1 MNEKILFVDDDPNI
15 LQGYQR
21 SLRKILRIDTALGG
35 EEGLAAIAKTG
46 PYAVII
52 SDMRM
57 PGMDG
62 VQFLSKVKEIA
73 PDSVRMMLTGNADM
87 NTAIDA
93 VNEGNIF
100 RFMTKPC
107 EPEVFVKALQAGI
120 QQYRLIMAERE
131 LLEKTL
137 SRSIKA
143 LVDILSMVNPL
154 AFSRATRIHKLIKHM
169 VSELNITGSW
179 QYEIAAMLSHI
190 GCVTIPPD
198 TIEKHYAGQ
207 TLTDNE
213 REMYTAHPTVGGELL
228 QKIPRMES
236 VALMIEGQMK
246 PFSAYERPG
255 PPSTRSEMDLGAQ
268 MLKAAVE
275 FDRLVSQGTPHR
287 KAAEELLK
295 RSKDVDPALVATL
308 QTADFGRSD
317 KVTKLMKIKDLAPG
331 MLIGE
336 NIYTD
341 KKLLLVPKGQE
352 ITHTLMERLRNF
364 WRNGLIAEQIMVIF
378 ESYDIKAASDN
389 FVE

>member
-1 MNEKILFVDDDPNI
+1 VNEKILFVDDDPNI

-21 SLRKILRIDTALGG
+21 SLRKLLHMDTALGG
-35 EEGLAAIAKTG
+35 KEGLAAVANTG

-62 VQFLSKVKEIA
+62 VQFLAKVKEIA

-87 NTAIDA
+87 GTAISA

-107 EPEVFVKALQAGI
+107 EPEVFIKALQAGI

-137 SRSIKA
+137 NRSIKA

-154 AFSRATRIHKLIKHM
+154 AFSRAERVHKYVRHM
-169 VSELNITGSW
+169 VSELKITTSW
-179 QYEIAAMLSHI
+179 QYEIAAMLSQI

-198 TIEKHYAGQ
+198 TIEKYYAGQ

-213 REMYTAHPTVGGELL
+213 MEMFTAHPAVGAELL
-228 QKIPRMES
+228 GKIPRMES
-236 VALMIEGQMK
+236 VTMMIEGQMK
-246 PFSAYERPG
+246 PFSVYEHPG
-255 PPSTRSEMDLGAQ
+255 HPSKRSEMDLGAQ

-275 FDRLVSQGTPHR
+275 FDRLVSQGTHPS
-287 KAAEELLK
+287 KAVEELLK
-295 RSKDVDPALVATL
+295 RQKDVDPALVSTL
-308 QTADFGRSD
+308 RTADFGGADR
-317 KVTKLMKIKDLAPG
+317 VTKLIKIKDIAPG
-331 MLIGE
+331 MVIGE

-352 ITHTLMERLRNF
+352 ITHTLVERLKNF
-364 WRNGLIAEQIMVIF
+364 YSNGLIAEQIMVIF
-378 ESYDIKAASDN
+378 ESHGVKAASDN

>member
-21 SLRKILRIDTALGG
+21 ALRKILRMDTALGG

-62 VQFLSKVKEIA
+62 AQFLAKVKDIA

-87 NTAIDA
+87 NTAIVA

-107 EPEVFVKALQAGI
+107 EPEVFVKALQDGI

-137 SRSIKA
+137 NHSIKA

-154 AFSRATRIHKLIKHM
+154 AFSRAARVHKYVKHM
-169 VSELNITGSW
+169 VSELKITGSW
-179 QYEIAAMLSHI
+179 QYEIAAMLSQI

-198 TIEKHYAGQ
+198 TIEKYYAGQ
-207 TLTDNE
+207 ALSDNE
-213 REMYTAHPTVGGELL
+213 RDMFTAHPAVGGELL

-246 PFSAYERPG
+246 PFGAYERPG

-287 KAAEELLK
+287 KAVEELLK
-295 RSKDVDPALVATL
+295 HPKDVDQALVATL
-308 QTADFGRSD
+308 RTAEFGVSD
-317 KVTKLMKIKDLAPG
+317 RVTRLMKIKDITPG
-331 MLIGE
+331 MVVGE

-378 ESYDIKAASDN
+378 ESYGAKTTSDD
-389 FVE
+389 FLE

>member
-1 MNEKILFVDDDPNI
+1 MNEKVLFVDDDPNI

-21 SLRKILRIDTALGG
+21 SLRKLLHIDTALGG

-87 NTAIDA
+87 GTAISA

-107 EPEVFVKALQAGI
+107 EPAVFIKALQAGI
-120 QQYRLIMAERE
+120 QQYRLIMSERE

-143 LVDILSMVNPL
+143 LVDILSMVNPV
-154 AFSRATRIHKLIKHM
+154 AFSHATQVHKYVRHM
-169 VSELNITGSW
+169 VSELKIASSW
-179 QYEIAAMLSHI
+179 QYEIAAMLSQT

-198 TIEKHYAGQ
+198 TIEKYYAGRA
-207 TLTDNE
+207 LTDSE
-213 REMYTAHPTVGGELL
+213 LEMFTAHPAVGAELL
-228 QKIPRMES
+228 KKIPRMES
-236 VALMIEGQMK
+236 VTLMIEGQMK
-246 PFSAYERPG
+246 PFSAYESPG
-255 PPSTRSEMDLGAQ
+255 HPSSRSEMDLGAQ

-275 FDRLVSQGTPHR
+275 FDRLVSQGMPPG
-287 KAAEELLK
+287 KAVEELLK
-295 RSKDVDPALVATL
+295 RPKDVDQALAATL
-308 QTADFGRSD
+308 RTADFGGADR
-317 KVTKLMKIKDLAPG
+317 VTKLMKIKDLAPG
-331 MLIGE
+331 MLTGE
-336 NIYTD
+336 DIYTD

-352 ITHTLMERLRNF
+352 ITHTLVERLKNF
-364 WRNGLIAEQIMVIF
+364 WRNGLIAEQIMVTF
-378 ESYDIKAASDN
+378 EGHGAKAASDN

>member
-21 SLRKILRIDTALGG
+21 ALRKILRIDTALGG

-62 VQFLSKVKEIA
+62 VQFLSQVKETA

-87 NTAIDA
+87 NTAIVA

-107 EPEVFVKALQAGI
+107 EPDVFVKALQDGI
-120 QQYRLIMAERE
+120 QQYRLVMAERE

-137 SRSIKA
+137 NHSIKA
-143 LVDILSMVNPL
+143 LVDILSMVNPM
-154 AFSRATRIHKLIKHM
+154 AFSRATRVHKYVKHM
-169 VSELNITGSW
+169 AYELGITSPW
-179 QYEIAAMLSHI
+179 QYEIAAMLSQI

-198 TIEKHYAGQ
+198 TIEKYYAGQ
-207 TLTDNE
+207 ALTDNE
-213 REMYTAHPTVGGELL
+213 KDMFAAHPAVAGELL
-228 QKIPRMES
+228 KKIPRLES
-236 VALMIEGQMK
+236 VTLMIEGQMK
-246 PFSAYERPG
+246 PFGLYGQPG
-255 PPSTRSEMDLGAQ
+255 PPSTRTEMDLGAQ

-275 FDRLVSQGTPHR
+275 FDRLVSQGTSPG

-295 RSKDVDPALVATL
+295 RHKDADPTLVATL
-308 QTADFGRSD
+308 RTASFEGADR
-317 KVTKLMKIKDLAPG
+317 VTKLVKIKDILPG
-331 MLIGE
+331 MVTGQD
-336 NIYTD
+336 IYTD

-352 ITHTLMERLRNF
+352 VTSALMERLRNF
-364 WRNGLIAEQIMVIF
+364 HANGLIAEQIMVIF
-378 ESYDIKAASDN
+378 ESHDMKAATDN

>member
-21 SLRKILRIDTALGG
+21 ALRKILRIDTALGG

-62 VQFLSKVKEIA
+62 VQFLSKVKDIA

-87 NTAIDA
+87 NTAIVA

-107 EPEVFVKALQAGI
+107 EPDVFVKALQDGI
-120 QQYRLIMAERE
+120 QQYRLVMAERE

-137 SRSIKA
+137 NRSIKA
-143 LVDILSMVNPL
+143 LIDILSMVNPV
-154 AFSRATRIHKLIKHM
+154 AFSRATRVHKYIKHM
-169 VSELNITGSW
+169 LAELNITESW
-179 QYEIAAMLSHI
+179 QYEIAAMLSQI

-198 TIEKHYAGQ
+198 TIEKYYAGQ

-213 REMYTAHPTVGGELL
+213 REMFTAHPALGGELL

-246 PFSAYERPG
+246 PFGAYERPA
-255 PPSTRSEMDLGAQ
+255 PPSMRSEMDLGAQ
-268 MLKAAVE
+268 MLKATVE
-275 FDRLVSQGTPHR
+275 FDRLVSQGTSPG
-287 KAAEELLK
+287 KATEELLK
-295 RSKDVDPALVATL
+295 RPKEVDPALVATL
-308 QTADFGRSD
+308 RTADFGGSD
-317 KVTKLMKIKDLAPG
+317 RITKLMKIKDLAPG
-331 MLIGE
+331 MVIGE

-352 ITHTLMERLRNF
+352 ITSTLMERLKNF

-378 ESYDIKAASDN
+378 ESHGVKAASDN
-389 FVE
+389 FTE